1 MGQEF
6 YRELAQ
12 QARGLAERADPFT
25 RQRLLKLAGSEGR
38 QFCTVATADGASA
51 ADSAYHAAGVDL
63 FASGRGLMKFSA
75 GHTFAD
81 PEAAAR
87 KRDRAPLMVP
97 SFAMAA
103 APAAVSEWAGHS
115 RSNAIGSSG
124 MRPERM

>member
-1 MGQEF
+1 
-6 YRELAQ
+6 
-12 QARGLAERADPFT
+12 
-25 RQRLLKLAGSEGR
+25 
-38 QFCTVATADGASA
+38 
-51 ADSAYHAAGVDL
+51 
-63 FASGRGLMKFSA
+63 MKFSA
-75 GHTFAD
+75 GHPFAD

-124 MRPERM
+124 MRPERMGNRLSMELSVNQLSSAKPSALTLGCFRWSRPTFLNRWQVQADQACEKHDRRALEG